1 VANNRAAVATGLT
14 MQVKQVDPFDINV
27 DDMNER
33 KDNVNTTDLQASV
46 EEQGV
51 IQPPIVRLRDE
62 DAEVPYSVIV
72 GQRRTIAAQAVGLD
86 EIPVVIRDFGD
97 GDALLSSITENVDA
111 FREDVSKK
119 DRALAIE
126 QLKEING
133 WNNSDVADA
142 LGVAERT
149 VSQWL
154 EFTNPMWE
162 GTSVDPNVSEKE
174 NGDEINSMSK
184 KVDEINEEIPA
195 NIRRMADSSDEA
207 EKLLEKAIV
216 ENDLKRQEVVEA
228 NKKTEA
234 GKDPEVAIQEVAQ
247 EKQEQVST
255 TQKVEIRTTLT
266 NGNAVAIKSFAEDHG
281 MTTNDVAREAITDF
295 LEEKGEL

>member
-1 VANNRAAVATGLT
+1 

-33 KDNVNTTDLQASV
+33 KDNVNTTDLQASI

-133 WNNSDVADA
+133 WNNDDIADA
-142 LGVAERT
+142 LGVSNRVIYSWTEYSR
-149 VSQWL
+149 S
-154 EFTNPMWE
+154 EWE
-162 GTSVDPNVSEKE
+162 GTAVDPNISKE
-174 NGDEINSMSK
+174 DDNCGTTELTERVDELSDEIVQ
-184 KVDEINEEIPA
+184 KVRGMTGGGEEG
-195 NIRRMADSSDEA
+195 
-207 EKLLEKAIV
+207 EKLLEKAVV
-216 ENDLKRQEVVEA
+216 ENDLSELDVREV
-228 NKKTEA
+228 KDKTEQ
-234 GKDPEVAIQEVAQ
+234 GKDPEVAIEEVAETKE
-247 EKQEQVST
+247 EKTST
-255 TQKVEIRTTLT
+255 TQKVRIKITLS
-266 NGNAVAIKSFAEDHG
+266 NGEAEAIDSFAEDHG

-295 LEEKGEL
+295 LAEKGEL

>member
-1 VANNRAAVATGLT
+1 

-111 FREDVSKK
+111 FREDISKK

-133 WNNSDVADA
+133 WTNSDVADS
-142 LGVAERT
+142 LGVSPRAIRNWTEYSRAE
-149 VSQWL
+149 
-154 EFTNPMWE
+154 WE
-162 GTSVDPNVSEKE
+162 GTAVDPDVSKE
-174 NGDEINSMSK
+174 DDSGGTSELSE
-184 KVDEINEEIPA
+184 KVDEL
-195 NIRRMADSSDEA
+195 SDEVFSRVRKMTGGGG
-207 EKLLEKAIV
+207 EGEELLEKAVV
-216 ENDLKRQEVVEA
+216 ENSLREHDIREASQKVEQ
-228 NKKTEA
+228 
-234 GKDPEVAIQEVAQ
+234 GKDPEVAIEEVAESKE
-247 EKQEQVST
+247 EKTST
-255 TQKVEIRTTLT
+255 TQKVRVRITLS
-266 NGNAVAIKSFAEDHG
+266 NGEAEAIDSFAEDHG

-295 LEEKGEL
+295 LTEKGEL